1 MSEAVIVDA
10 IRTPIGRA
18 IRGTLRD
25 IRADDL
31 AAIPLRALMERN
43 PEVDFRE
50 TDDVMMGCGFPD
62 HEQGYNVA
70 RNATLLAGHRPSRPG
85 GHGEPLLRLLAAD
98 DPDGVSRDQGGR
110 RRPVHR
116 SRRGMHLARRRH
128 DASGDEP
135 AARRHKWHRLQRVHP
150 DGAHGRERGRALQG
164 QPRGPGRVGGAVPA
178 TRGRGARERALRLPK
193 SWAWTS
199 RRPTTP
205 GGDVIAA
212 HSVTRDDGPRAGTTV
227 EGLAK
232 LKPAFKPNGTVTP
245 GNACPLNDGAAA
257 VLVMSEEKAR
267 ERGVKPRARIVASA
281 VAAIRPEIMGLGPIP
296 ACRKVLKQA
305 GLKID
310 DIDVVELNEAFAA
323 QVLPCR
329 DELGID
335 PEKLNIN
342 GGAIALGHPFG
353 MTGARIM
360 TTLLNNL
367 DSVEGRYG
375 LESMCV
381 AGGLGMAM
389 IVERLY

>member
-1 MSEAVIVDA
+1 M
-10 IRTPIGRA
+10 
-18 IRGTLRD
+18 
-25 IRADDL
+25 RADDL
-31 AAIPLRALMERN
+31 AAIPLRALVERN

-50 TDDVMMGCGFPD
+50 TNDVMMGCGFPD

-70 RNATLLAGHRPSRPG
+70 RNAVLLAGLDHHVPG
-85 GHGEPLLRLLAAD
+85 VT
-98 DPDGVSRDQGGR
+98 VSRFCASSLQTIRMAFHAIKAGEGDQYIAAGVECTSRGAGMTLPVMNPKLDGTNGTGYNVYIPMGLTAENVAERCKVTREAQDEWAASSQQRAVAAREGGYFDR
-110 RRPVHR
+110 EIVGVEIPET
-116 SRRGMHLARRRH
+116 H
-128 DASGDEP
+128 DA
-135 AARRHKWHRLQRVHP
+135 
-150 DGAHGRERGRALQG
+150 
-164 QPRGPGRVGGAVPA
+164 
-178 TRGRGARERALRLPK
+178 
-193 SWAWTS
+193 
-199 RRPTTP
+199 
-205 GGDVIAA
+205 GGDVIPA
-212 HSVTRDDGPRAGTTV
+212 HTVTKDDGPRAGTTV
-227 EGLAK
+227 EALAK
-232 LKPAFKPNGTVTP
+232 LKPAFKPNGTVTA

-257 VLVMSEEKAR
+257 ILVMSEEKAR

-296 ACRKVLKQA
+296 ACRAVLKQA

-367 DSVEGRYG
+367 DSVDGRYG

-389 IVERLY
+389 IVERLS